1 MLNGQCAPSLLDT
14 YQAER
19 DDHAHDLVSWAVDMG
34 NLMQHLAATEAAAH
48 AGEEPP
54 QMQQTSRKSGY
65 GQGREQPPIRSGVV
79 LSKQVSNAGATG
91 YLLPQPVVRDPAG
104 KVVRFDDL
112 LGAHFALLTNGSV
125 SLNQESAALI
135 KALQIRLIDVSTL
148 QMVHSKLPELL
159 QTREALLIRPDRL
172 VFGHTDA
179 DVSLDS
185 LFTHL
190 AELLRFSR

>member
-1 MLNGQCAPSLLDT
+1 
-14 YQAER
+14 
-19 DDHAHDLVSWAVDMG
+19 
-34 NLMQHLAATEAAAH
+34 
-48 AGEEPP
+48 
-54 QMQQTSRKSGY
+54 MQQTSRKSGY

-185 LFTHL
+185 LLAHF
-190 AELLRFSR
+190 AELLGCPR